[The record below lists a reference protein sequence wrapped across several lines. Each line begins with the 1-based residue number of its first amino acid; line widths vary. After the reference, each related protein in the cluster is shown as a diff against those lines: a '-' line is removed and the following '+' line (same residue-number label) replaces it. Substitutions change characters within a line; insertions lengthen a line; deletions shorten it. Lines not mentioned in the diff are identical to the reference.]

1 MTAVETLPDYLRP
14 GLDIVLVGL
23 NPSIPSAQTG
33 RYFAN
38 PRNRFWRAFNA
49 AGLVPEA
56 LGPESDYRMLDFGI
70 GMTDVVKRPTA
81 GVGDL
86 TAADFRDGAADLRE
100 RLLAASPR
108 IVSFHGVTAAAQ
120 YRRHA
125 GGSRD
130 RVALGL
136 QEWRIGESA
145 VFVTPNPSPANA
157 SFSLEA
163 LTAWYSRLKE
173 LRDRL
178 KSA

>member
-1 MTAVETLPDYLRP
+1 METLPDYLRP

-49 AGLVPEA
+49 AGLVPET
-56 LGPESDYRMLDFGI
+56 LGPETDHRMLEYGI
-70 GMTDVVKRPTA
+70 GMTDVVKRPTPGA
-81 GVGDL
+81 GGL
-86 TAADFRDGAADLRE
+86 AAADFREGAAALRE
-100 RLLAASPR
+100 RLLAAAPR
-108 IVSFHGVTAAAQ
+108 IVSFHGVMAASQ

-125 GGSRD
+125 DGSRE

-136 QEWRIGESA
+136 QAWTIGESI

-157 SFSLEA
+157 SFSLED
-163 LTAWYSRLKE
+163 LTAWYAR
-173 LRDRL
+173 LRDVRDQL
-178 KSA
+178 KSD

>member
-1 MTAVETLPDYLRP
+1 MDTLPDYLRP

-49 AGLVPEA
+49 AGLVPEP
-56 LGPESDYRMLDFGI
+56 LGPETDYRMLEFGI
-70 GMTDVVKRPTA
+70 GMTDVVKRPSA

-86 TAADFRDGAADLRE
+86 TAADFREGASALRE
-100 RLLAASPR
+100 RLVSARPR
-108 IVSFHGVTAAAQ
+108 IVSFHGVMAASQ
-120 YRRHA
+120 YRRYA
-125 GGSRD
+125 DGSRD
-130 RVALGL
+130 RVSLGL

-157 SFSLEA
+157 SFSLED
-163 LTAWYSRLKE
+163 LTAWYARLKE
-173 LRDRL
+173 LRDQL
-178 KSA
+178 KAA

>member
-1 MTAVETLPDYLRP
+1 METLPDYLRP

-49 AGLVPEA
+49 AGLTPEP
-56 LGPESDYRMLDFGI
+56 LGPETDFHMIEFGI
-70 GMTDVVKRPTA
+70 GMTDVVKRPTPGA
-81 GVGDL
+81 GGL
-86 TAADFRDGAADLRE
+86 TAADFRAGAAELRE
-100 RLLAASPR
+100 RLLSASPR
-108 IVSFHGVTAAAQ
+108 IVSFHGVMAASQ

-125 GGSRD
+125 DGSRE

-136 QEWRIGESA
+136 QEWNIGESV

-157 SFSLEA
+157 SFSLED
-163 LTAWYSRLKE
+163 LTAWYAR
-173 LRDRL
+173 LRDLRDQL
-178 KSA
+178 KSD

>member
-1 MTAVETLPDYLRP
+1 METLPDYLRP

-49 AGLVPEA
+49 AGLVPETM
-56 LGPESDYRMLDFGI
+56 GPETDFRMIEFGI
-70 GMTDVVKRPTA
+70 GMTDVVKRPTPGA
-81 GVGDL
+81 GEL
-86 TAADFRDGAADLRE
+86 TAADSRAGTAELRE

-108 IVSFHGVTAAAQ
+108 IVSFHGVMAASQ

-125 GGSRD
+125 DGSRE
-130 RVALGL
+130 RVALGV
-136 QEWRIGESA
+136 QEWNIGESI

-157 SFSLEA
+157 SFSLED
-163 LTAWYSRLKE
+163 LTAWYAR
-173 LRDRL
+173 LRDLRDQL
-178 KSA
+178 KSD

>member
-1 MTAVETLPDYLRP
+1 METLPDYLRP

-49 AGLVPEA
+49 AGLVPET
-56 LGPESDYRMLDFGI
+56 LGPETDHRMLEYGI
-70 GMTDVVKRPTA
+70 GMTDVVKRPTPGA
-81 GVGDL
+81 GGL
-86 TAADFRDGAADLRE
+86 TASDFREGAAALRE

-108 IVSFHGVTAAAQ
+108 IVSFHGVMAASQ

-125 GGSRD
+125 DGSREQGGAG
-130 RVALGL
+130 VAGVAH
-136 QEWRIGESA
+136 RRAPS

-157 SFSLEA
+157 SFSLED
-163 LTAWYSRLKE
+163 LTGWYAR
-173 LRDRL
+173 LRDVRDQL
-178 KSA
+178 KSD

>member
-1 MTAVETLPDYLRP
+1 FR
-14 GLDIVLVGL
+14 VGR
-23 NPSIPSAQTG
+23 G
-33 RYFAN
+33 G
-38 PRNRFWRAFNA
+38 PR
-49 AGLVPEA
+49 G
-56 LGPESDYRMLDFGI
+56 
-70 GMTDVVKRPTA
+70 
-81 GVGDL
+81 GVG
-86 TAADFRDGAADLRE
+86 GAP
-100 RLLAASPR
+100 PR
-108 IVSFHGVTAAAQ
+108 PPP
-120 YRRHA
+120 
-125 GGSRD
+125 GGRRD